1 MKKLAAILGEG
12 FEKTIFVCEVE
23 VNQENK
29 LSEKYRD
36 KSLFD
41 ITNATAYSGLLKFD
55 REEFPWDKFIGDREC
70 DGIVSFTMSG
80 IGCEGEVYLL
90 EKERNEDIIK
100 LYMIDIDKICISN
113 YKGDKKG
120 ELLLKAIR
128 TKEKQLINSRM
139 VETEDGSRRAVI
151 NLYIYP
157 NGKIDEVLNF
167 EK

>member
-1 MKKLAAILGEG
+1 MKKLAVILGNL
-12 FEKTIFVCEVE
+12 FENILFVCEIE

-41 ITNATAYSGLLKFD
+41 SVMATAYSGLLYFD
-55 REEFPWDKFIGDREC
+55 RKEFPFDKFVGDREC

-80 IGCEGEVYLL
+80 IECEGEVYLL
-90 EKERNEDIIK
+90 EKEGNEDIIK
-100 LYMIDIDKICISN
+100 SYMTDIDKFCISN

-139 VETEDGSRRAVI
+139 VETEDGSRSAVI
-151 NLYIYP
+151 NVYIYP
-157 NGKIDEVLNF
+157 DGKITEVLNL
-167 EK
+167 KK